1 MSYVFGGGY
10 RFKDVELNI
19 RMGGGSTKNLKSD
32 VLVKAD
38 FALNINKTILR
49 KIDQNVNLVS
59 SGAKVLSLNLS
70 GEYSLTEKL
79 VLKAYFEMT
88 MNTPFVSN
96 SYPNS
101 TTQGGFSLRITL

>member
-1 MSYVFGGGY
+1 
-10 RFKDVELNI
+10 VELNI

-38 FALNINKTILR
+38 FALNVNKTTLR

-79 VLKAYFEMT
+79 VLRAYFEMT